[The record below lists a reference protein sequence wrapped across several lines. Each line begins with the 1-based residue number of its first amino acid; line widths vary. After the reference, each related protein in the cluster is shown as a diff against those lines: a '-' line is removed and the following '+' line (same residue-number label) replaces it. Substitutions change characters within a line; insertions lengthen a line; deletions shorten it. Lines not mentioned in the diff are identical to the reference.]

1 MPYLSVRLYPTDFE
15 TPTTAYTMEK
25 GAIYEEFGY
34 TSGGYANIKNYLV
47 GYPHQYN
54 ITGTTVIQIN
64 PSRFKIGFIQHKSSS
79 QSTVNRMTP
88 VVFSLRDSN
97 NTRAFMV
104 SERTNS
110 GGTITYSTG
119 TESPSINTGVIDTK
133 TGLPIYYTTL
143 PSALD
148 LTSTTLQIIFPT
160 QTYIYTQNNY
170 YGTTDP
176 RFIPTDLMQAIND
189 GVWDYESFDNLDPY
203 TPAGISETGGGD
215 GNFDD
220 TTDIIPIPPLPTE
233 SVSDTGFVNIYNPTL
248 AQLKALAAYMWTN
261 PAFDLTNW
269 KALVANPLDSIISLS
284 IVPVAVPDGGTKTI
298 TVGNVATNVSMTQAA
313 TNYIELNCGTI
324 TIEKYWGCYLDY
336 SPYTKIS
343 LYLPYIGYNT
353 LNIDE
358 VMGNSLQIVYHIDI
372 FTGGCVAFVVCG
384 GSVLYSFPGNIAYNI
399 PVTGADYSRVISG
412 IVGAVSQGV
421 TAIASGGLTA
431 PLAVGTVAS
440 MATTVISS
448 KPSINKGGGISGN
461 VGILGVQKPYVEI
474 IRPRQALPQNQNVL
488 QGYPSLIFSRLGDL
502 SGYTEVENINLENI
516 NATDEE
522 KTEIFNLLNTGVIL

>member
-1 MPYLSVRLYPTDFE
+1 MPYYTFVPE
-15 TPTTAYTMEK
+15 TEATTLTPADAEN
-25 GAIYEEFGY
+25 GI
-34 TSGGYANIKNYLV
+34 NYLV
-47 GYPHQYN
+47 SY
-54 ITGTTVIQIN
+54 TTSALTDISYQEFGVVPRAGAVVSVQGFDGGADLANRTNYSSVKVGFLRYASGRCAPVFCMLKPTEISTSN
-64 PSRFKIGFIQHKSSS
+64 FKPIMIYTRYTTSS
-79 QSTVNRMTP
+79 QSFSYSGYFSSWNASG
-88 VVFSLRDSN
+88 VFDS
-97 NTRAFMV
+97 
-104 SERTNS
+104 
-110 GGTITYSTG
+110 
-119 TESPSINTGVIDTK
+119 K
-133 TGLPIYYTTL
+133 TGYELYYYRL
-143 PSALD
+143 GNYLVS
-148 LTSTTLQIIFPT
+148 TSRPGAGIEMIELQPAT
-160 QTYIYTQNNY
+160 QAEAVAWWVNQC
-170 YGTTDP
+170 
-176 RFIPTDLMQAIND
+176 ND
-189 GVWDYESFDNLDPY
+189 GNWVNVRDPY
-203 TPAGISETGGGD
+203 APAGISETGGGD

-233 SVSDTGFVNIYNPTL
+233 SVSDTGFVNIFNPTL
-248 AQLKALAAYMWTN
+248 TQLKALATYMWTN

-269 KALVANPLDSIISLS
+269 RAIIANPLDSIISLS

-298 TVGNVATNVSMTQAA
+298 TVGNVTTNVSMTQAA

-358 VMGNSLQIVYHIDI
+358 VMGNSLQVVYHIDI

-384 GSVLYSFPGNIAYNI
+384 GSVLYSFPGNVAYNV

-448 KPSINKGGGISGN
+448 KPSITKGGGISGN

-474 IRPRQALPQNQNVL
+474 IRPRQALPQNQNIL
-488 QGYPSLIFSRLGDL
+488 QGYPSLIYSRLGDL
-502 SGYTEVENINLENI
+502 SGYTEIESINLENI

-522 KTEIFNLLNTGVIL
+522 KTEIFNLLNSGVIL

>member
-1 MPYLSVRLYPTDFE
+1 M
-15 TPTTAYTMEK
+15 
-25 GAIYEEFGY
+25 AI
-34 TSGGYANIKNYLV
+34 GYAFVPEVDTDLITENDVRNGLLYYKILKSPYQDIEADLFANKFIIAPVPNKTVSVFNTTTSMYQNRKNYSGVKV
-47 GYPHQYN
+47 GFFRYGSRCGFVFATLRPLDVPSGSNYYRPTAAIVRDN
-54 ITGTTVIQIN
+54 VSSTTDINTASLNTLSSFYDRKTGYQ
-64 PSRFKIGFIQHKSSS
+64 
-79 QSTVNRMTP
+79 
-88 VVFSLRDSN
+88 
-97 NTRAFMV
+97 
-104 SERTNS
+104 
-110 GGTITYSTG
+110 ITYSV
-119 TESPSINTGVIDTK
+119 EW
-133 TGLPIYYTTL
+133 GLIWNQML
-143 PSALD
+143 EGLCVGAGIQVWD
-148 LTSTTLQIIFPT
+148 LSGA
-160 QTYIYTQNNY
+160 TQNEGLQY
-170 YGTTDP
+170 MLGTV
-176 RFIPTDLMQAIND
+176 FND
-189 GVWDYESFDNLDPY
+189 GNWTNVRDPY
-203 TPAGISETGGGD
+203 APAGLSETGGGD

-248 AQLKALAAYMWTN
+248 AQLKALATYMWTN

-298 TVGNVATNVSMTQAA
+298 TVGNVSTNVSMTQAA

-336 SPYTKIS
+336 SPYSKIS

-358 VMGNSLQIVYHIDI
+358 VMGNTLQVVYHIDI

-384 GSVLYSFPGNIAYNI
+384 GSVLYSFPGNIAYTI

-448 KPSINKGGGISGN
+448 KPNINKGGGISGN

-488 QGYPSLIFSRLGDL
+488 QGYPSLIYSRLGDL
-502 SGYTEVENINLENI
+502 SGYTEIDSINLENI

>member
-1 MPYLSVRLYPTDFE
+1 MAVNYFFIPEIDADNISQNVVTSSGYLFWTQYQAGSSTEIASYHKCVAPIPNKTVIVFDGSSALYQNRMNYSGVKVAFIRYGSSNRCGFIFATLRPSNA
-15 TPTTAYTMEK
+15 TTASFRPALPITNEIVSSGNVSISLYTMTTRSGFYDSK
-25 GAIYEEFGY
+25 TGYE
-34 TSGGYANIKNYLV
+34 IC
-47 GYPHQYN
+47 
-54 ITGTTVIQIN
+54 
-64 PSRFKIGFIQHKSSS
+64 
-79 QSTVNRMTP
+79 
-88 VVFSLRDSN
+88 
-97 NTRAFMV
+97 
-104 SERTNS
+104 
-110 GGTITYSTG
+110 YSTLW
-119 TESPSINTGVIDTK
+119 EQLWN
-133 TGLPIYYTTL
+133 
-143 PSALD
+143 A
-148 LTSTTLQIIFPT
+148 F
-160 QTYIYTQNNY
+160 
-170 YGTTDP
+170 
-176 RFIPTDLMQAIND
+176 ND
-189 GVWDYESFDNLDPY
+189 GVGVGAGIPILDLSGATQAEARDYVLNTVFNDGNWTNVRDPY
-203 TPAGISETGGGD
+203 APAGISETGGGD

-248 AQLKALAAYMWTN
+248 TQLKALATYMWTN

-284 IVPVAVPDGGTKTI
+284 IVPVAVPDGGVKTI
-298 TVGNVATNVSMTQAA
+298 TVGNVATTVSMTQAA

-358 VMGNSLQIVYHIDI
+358 VMGNSLQVVYHIDI

-384 GSVLYSFPGNIAYNI
+384 GSVLYSFPGNVAYNV

-448 KPSINKGGGISGN
+448 KPNINKGGGISGN

-502 SGYTEVENINLENI
+502 SGYTEVESINLENI

-522 KTEIFNLLNTGVIL
+522 KTEIFNLLNSGVIL

>member
-1 MPYLSVRLYPTDFE
+1 MS
-15 TPTTAYTMEK
+15 YTFVKSLEPPVQS
-25 GAIYEEFGY
+25 APSYELIRSEG
-34 TSGGYANIKNYLV
+34 TNPIKLGSSIQAEMFLV
-47 GYPHQYN
+47 
-54 ITGTTVIQIN
+54 
-64 PSRFKIGFIQHKSSS
+64 
-79 QSTVNRMTP
+79 
-88 VVFSLRDSN
+88 SLPPD
-97 NTRAFMV
+97 T
-104 SERTNS
+104 
-110 GGTITYSTG
+110 TYSTWRNFSFTKIILISYIYNG
-119 TESPSINTGVIDTK
+119 YGQYALVCGSLKDTTQNLNPLCFYNRDNRTNVYTLAMSKASGLIDSKTGHSINYVVDGSSGYSGYPADSVPHIDVIHDNDYNTALQK
-133 TGLPIYYTTL
+133 
-143 PSALD
+143 ALD
-148 LTSTTLQIIFPT
+148 AF
-160 QTYIYTQNNY
+160 
-170 YGTTDP
+170 
-176 RFIPTDLMQAIND
+176 ND
-189 GVWDYESFDNLDPY
+189 GIWTPSSDPY
-203 TPAGISETGGGD
+203 IQGGISETGGGD

-248 AQLKALAAYMWTN
+248 TQLKALATYMWTN

-298 TVGNVATNVSMTQAA
+298 TVGNVSTNVSMTQAA
-313 TNYIELNCGTI
+313 TNYIELNCGSI

-358 VMGNSLQIVYHIDI
+358 IMGNSLQVVYHIDI

-384 GSVLYSFPGNIAYNI
+384 GSVLYSFPGNIAYDI

-488 QGYPSLIFSRLGDL
+488 QGYPSLIYSRLGDL
-502 SGYTEVENINLENI
+502 SGYTEVENINLENV